1 MDGQGIVWPEP
12 ECHPSRGV
20 VRVAVS
26 SESRRRPSRGVVRVA
41 VSSESCMA
49 VINYNMIAFSI
60 IIIIIILR
68 IIDADPVR
76 LMMCKLW
83 FNPVIPLC

>member
-1 MDGQGIVWPEP
+1 M
-12 ECHPSRGV
+12 
-20 VRVAVS
+20 S

-76 LMMCKLW
+76 LMMCKL
-83 FNPVIPLC
+83 